1 MLNVS
6 FEVMLSRVIVLAVL
20 LLVAFP
26 IHEFAHAL
34 AAYRLGDST
43 ARLFGRLTLN
53 PLAHFDPAGGLML
66 AISVLLVG
74 FGFGWAKPTPVNP
87 RNLEGGRW
95 GEAIV
100 AAAGPISNLVLA
112 IIASIPLRFI
122 YAAGMDVGLL
132 EIVLQLFIVINLV
145 LMLFNLIPIPPLD
158 GSAVLFAFLSPQA
171 AWRLRPILAQYG
183 IFILIF
189 LIFPVFGGASLLT
202 QVFGAI
208 INPLYGLLVGV

>member
-6 FEVMLSRVIVLAVL
+6 FEEMLSRVIVLAVL

-66 AISVLLVG
+66 SISFLLVG

-100 AAAGPISNLVLA
+100 AAAGPFSNLLLA
-112 IIASIPLRFI
+112 IAASIPLRYV
-122 YAAGMDVGLL
+122 YATGLDIGFL
-132 EIVLQLFIVINLV
+132 GRVLQLFVIINLA
-145 LMLFNLIPIPPLD
+145 LMLFNLLPIPPLD
-158 GSAVLFAFLSPQA
+158 GSAVLFAFLPTQT
-171 AWRLRPILAQYG
+171 AWQLRPLLAQYG
-183 IFILIF
+183 VFILIF
-189 LIFPVFGGASLLT
+189 LIFPIFGGQSLLST
-202 QVFGAI
+202 VYDI
-208 INPLYGLLVGV
+208 VLLPLYRLLVGL